1 MIENGFVA
9 DVTRLEYA
17 KLPALSCSFLIMDF
31 AEMIIYLFQGQDD
44 RLVIKVNLKL
54 IG

>member
-17 KLPALSCSFLIMDF
+17 ILPALSCSFLIMDF
-31 AEMIIYLFQGQDD
+31 AEVIIYLFQGQDD